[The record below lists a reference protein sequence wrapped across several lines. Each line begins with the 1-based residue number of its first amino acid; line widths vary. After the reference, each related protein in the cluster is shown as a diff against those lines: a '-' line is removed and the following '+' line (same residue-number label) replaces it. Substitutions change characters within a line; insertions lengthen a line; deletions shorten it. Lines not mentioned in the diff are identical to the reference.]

1 MAKAEQDSVGYR
13 FGLCHAR
20 GFCGNASN
28 ADAHEE
34 VSLQNVE
41 RARERT
47 SDPICFF
54 AKSRNRQRLSGLS
67 FRFTFRFN
75 FRCPCSGCGTECG
88 LLGSFARSRPSLFL
102 MLARRVELIAPERTQ
117 AARSGIAGCWS
128 RHVQTGRLCKIP
140 CDEQA
145 MRHLQ
150 IACGP
155 RAGIKR
161 VKRLAQEISN
171 LLTRQERAGVNVVA
185 AVGVGSSTNVG
196 LPAWLS
202 VLRRGERWAGR
213 PECRAR

>member
-1 MAKAEQDSVGYR
+1 MAKAEQDSVSYCL
-13 FGLCHAR
+13 GLSHAR
-20 GFCGNASN
+20 GFCGNASD
-28 ADAHEE
+28 ADAHEKI
-34 VSLQNVE
+34 SLQNVE
-41 RARERT
+41 RSRERT
-47 SDPICFF
+47 PDPICFF
-54 AKSRNRQRLSGLS
+54 AKSRKRQRLSGLS

-88 LLGSFARSRPSLFL
+88 LLGSFAHSRPSLFL

-145 MRHLQ
+145 VRHLQ

-161 VKRLAQEISN
+161 VKRLTQEISN
-171 LLTRQERAGVNVVA
+171 LLTRQERAGINVA
-185 AVGVGSSTNVG
+185 ATAGVGSSPNVG
-196 LPAWLS
+196 LPARLS
-202 VLRRGERWAGR
+202 ILRRGERWAGSPERR
-213 PECRAR
+213 P